1 MQRVSNHS
9 DYVFVDL
16 DTGTVLG
23 SNVVAVNIRELSD
36 SDLEMLEFG
45 NDADACDVG
54 TRFGNPLHTLDP
66 IDYLGSL
73 SDDDLPF

>member
-1 MQRVSNHS
+1 MQRVSNHP

-45 NDADACDVG
+45 NDEDTHNVG
-54 TRFGNPLHTLDP
+54 IRFGNPLHIFDP
-66 IDYLGSL
+66 IDYFGSL